1 MQDNL
6 PALNDSFDM
15 LPGVPEAVSV
25 ANTAYILGVS
35 KQTIERMIQSGILNK
50 TPEGEVAKADLI
62 QYISSHALAD
72 LPVL

>member
-1 MQDNL
+1 
-6 PALNDSFDM
+6 M
-15 LPGVPEAVSV
+15 LPGIPKAVSV
-25 ANTAYILGVS
+25 TNVAYILGVS

-50 TPEGEVAKADLI
+50 TPEGEVSKADLI